1 MSVLVWNKTCSEKQT
16 CVNCAW
22 NTVSIAAF
30 ANGHAFCSASIYLP
44 IVCPNA
50 TCIVLMVIP
59 VVVSFRFCKNGKTT
73 KQCSL
78 SPKLFIMGAIEI
90 MCTLTFCHFSHAIS
104 RFVSITF
111 FINHKNSVPKLV
123 KIWWWTGP
131 WWFSQS
137 AGSNCPSPWP
147 RQGKQHRHSCQCLFS
162 VWLIE
167 KHSPVFFLWCS
178 AATICGIDKDDLP
191 HLQERF
197 LLDPRFAKQMCR
209 FECRFKCC
217 SIDSNVGKT
226 TLNFWV
232 RPGWKWLNNAM
243 SFMSFIHYAVIMQSL
258 CSRYAH
264 QTVQFQRG
272 DAARTPTQTLSVSV
286 PQTLSFFFSM
296 RWLGPWVMQPYGGR
310 GGWQVWQCR
319 EPHWL

>member
-1 MSVLVWNKTCSEKQT
+1 MIDRKTFPC
-16 CVNCAW
+16 
-22 NTVSIAAF
+22 
-30 ANGHAFCSASIYLP
+30 
-44 IVCPNA
+44 
-50 TCIVLMVIP
+50 
-59 VVVSFRFCKNGKTT
+59 
-73 KQCSL
+73 
-78 SPKLFIMGAIEI
+78 
-90 MCTLTFCHFSHAIS
+90 
-104 RFVSITF
+104 
-111 FINHKNSVPKLV
+111 
-123 KIWWWTGP
+123 
-131 WWFSQS
+131 
-137 AGSNCPSPWP
+137 
-147 RQGKQHRHSCQCLFS
+147 
-162 VWLIE
+162 
-167 KHSPVFFLWCS
+167 FFLWCS
-178 AATICGIDKDDLP
+178 AATICEIDKDDLP

-258 CSRYAH
+258 CSRKKH

-310 GGWQVWQCR
+310 GGWQIWQCR
-319 EPHWL
+319 EPQNIIFLFHWL